1 VALVDGDAR
10 AADRMTALGVDA
22 VADAAAPL
30 GDLVATV
37 LALADAEA
45 PMPRPASPTP
55 ASSIQGPGLVDRAV
69 SASSPTQV
77 PGAAPDVPSRGRV
90 IAVWGPTGAPGRTTV
105 AVNLAAELAA
115 LAHDPTGTAPPAGRR
130 PGPSWFARGSRTGAR
145 NGAAAGSSADGKE
158 SRGENGVVPGVRT
171 PDAEGALTRRAADR
185 AAGPAR
191 DPAPDGPGGALLIDA
206 DTYGGTVAQV
216 VGLLDEAPGIA
227 AAARA
232 AGQGSLDARSLAR
245 LTPVIG
251 PGLRVLTGISRADRW
266 PELPASSLDVVW
278 ERARVLATW
287 VVVDCGFSLEQD
299 EVLSYDTHAPRRNA
313 ATLSALDAADVV
325 VVVGAGDPVGVQRLV
340 RGLAELTESGVG
352 SDAERVVV
360 VNRVRASAAGP
371 RPEHA
376 VADALERYAGVTG
389 AHLLPDD
396 RSGVDAA
403 LLTGGTLAESAPQ
416 SPVRAAIAR
425 LAADLAGVPARSLA
439 TRRRRG
445 LRSAVRT

>member
-1 VALVDGDAR
+1 VVALVDGDAR

-45 PMPRPASPTP
+45 PQPTTPSTTPSRPSVPDAVVV
-55 ASSIQGPGLVDRAV
+55 GPGGRVR
-69 SASSPTQV
+69 SAGQV
-77 PGAAPDVPSRGRV
+77 PDTVVDVPPRGRV
-90 IAVWGPTGAPGRTTV
+90 VAVWGPTGAPGRTTV

-115 LAHDPTGTAPPAGRR
+115 LAHDPTGNAATGNAATGNAASGGRR
-130 PGPSWFARGSRTGAR
+130 SAASWLPRGAGTGATV
-145 NGAAAGSSADGKE
+145 APAAGTREPQESSTPE
-158 SRGENGVVPGVRT
+158 RG
-171 PDAEGALTRRAADR
+171 
-185 AAGPAR
+185 AAGPGSD
-191 DPAPDGPGGALLIDA
+191 DPPDGPGGALLVDA

-232 AGQGSLDARSLAR
+232 AGQGALDARSLAR

-278 ERARVLATW
+278 ETARLLATW

-325 VVVGAGDPVGVQRLV
+325 VVVGTGDPVGVQRLV
-340 RGLAELTESGVG
+340 RGLAELTESGTG
-352 SDAERVVV
+352 SGAERVVV

-403 LLTGGTLAESAPQ
+403 LLAGGTLAEVAPQ

-425 LAADLAGVPARSLA
+425 LAADLARVPAGALG
-439 TRRRRG
+439 TRRRRRP
-445 LRSAVRT
+445 RSAVRA